1 MQTKVRLKHDVII
14 IEPVSRLIGTSIV
27 ELRDT
32 IYTEIGHWKTPRIL
46 FDFHRTR
53 RIDSGG
59 LGVLLSTLT
68 TVKQKEG
75 NIGVINLSKIQSLL
89 MKSHILR
96 YFEHYD
102 EENTAVTCMVHTS
115 EPGFAGL

>member
-68 TVKQKEG
+68 TVKQREG

-115 EPGFAGL
+115 EP

>member
-1 MQTKVRLKHDVII
+1 MQTKVRLKNDVII

-59 LGVLLSTLT
+59 LGVLLSALA
-68 TVKQKEG
+68 TVKQREG
-75 NIGVINLSKIQSLL
+75 SIGVMNLSKIQNLL

-96 YFEHYD
+96 CFEHYD
-102 EENTAVTCMVHTS
+102 EENAAVSCMVH
-115 EPGFAGL
+115 AA